1 MPSIIRLAAGI
12 LAIAISF
19 STPAQSNEKEV
30 WQALKSDEYIAM
42 MRHAL
47 APGTGDPG
55 HFRLGDCTTQR
66 NLNDDGR
73 QQAIAIGRAFQ
84 ANGIT
89 QARVRTSQW
98 CRCRETATLLGT
110 GEPEDLPLLNSF
122 FQNRGEGDAQT
133 RQTKEWL
140 QAQPAGNPLV
150 LVTHQVNITALT
162 GVYPASGEVVVFRL
176 AADGTVDVIGT
187 ILISH

>member
-30 WQALKSDEYIAM
+30 WQALKSGEYIAM

-66 NLNDDGR
+66 NLNDGGR
-73 QQAIAIGRAFQ
+73 QQAIAIGQAFQ

-98 CRCRETATLLGT
+98 CRCRETARLLDL
-110 GEPEDLPLLNSF
+110 GEPVDLPALNSF
-122 FQNRGEGDAQT
+122 FQDRSNGSAQT
-133 RQTKEWL
+133 SETREWL
-140 QAQPAGNPLV
+140 LTRSAGIPLV

-162 GVYPASGEVVVFRL
+162 GIYPSSGEMVVFRL